1 MATPFLP
8 LPDQTLLADYENLTA
23 EIDRRIKDVIRIR
36 FSGFFQCR
44 PGCSSCCI
52 AFSVLPLEA
61 AILQAAALRQD
72 RAPSLQENRC
82 VFLRRDGLC
91 TIYEKRPV
99 LCRTQGVALAYVD
112 EESQSIEVSA
122 CHHNF
127 AAGYHFTEGD
137 LFFMDAYN
145 ERLAALNLQYCRQT
159 GLQPDCRIA
168 LADIMAPCE

>member
-1 MATPFLP
+1 MTAPFLP
-8 LPDQTLLADYENLTA
+8 MPDKTLLADYENLTA
-23 EIDRRIKDVIRIR
+23 EIDQRIKDSIRVR
-36 FSGFFQCR
+36 FSGVFQCR
-44 PGCSSCCI
+44 PGCSGCCI

-61 AILQAAALRQD
+61 AILQAAAMSQD
-72 RAPSLQENRC
+72 RPPSLQENRC

-99 LCRTQGVALAYVD
+99 LCRTQGMALAYMD

-127 AAGYHFTEGD
+127 PEEYHFTDED

-145 ERLAALNLQYCRQT
+145 ERLATLNLQYCRQT

-168 LADIMAPCE
+168 IADIITPCE